1 MSGFYNKS
9 GERIANL
16 KRDKKELEIQIR
28 REKKASQDYLNNILK
43 EAVDIRAEAAVLKA
57 EAIEMKTRVEASLLE
72 EQRRTS
78 DKIRYERANAASLT
92 KRQRDREAAVSTA
105 KEGTLR
111 VARAL
116 ERNTWECKYSVVEEK
131 LTRAHIEVLQERE
144 MWEDLRESL
153 LKEKALVEE
162 RYYSAKAASRRMMQV
177 QLDKSIEVERILQR
191 DIQELTEHTIGL
203 EKDNKRLERER
214 RKSRNAAKHWRNT
227 AEKRLL
233 KSQGLQ
239 SVGLESSKAIID
251 ATKLLEA
258 QDAVIEEY
266 KKRLCERSPPSMAK
280 KKVGGKRGGSG
291 SWDKYVVQLVSEL
304 LVLGV
309 PPNVIPGTIVMMY
322 KSLLGETPS
331 KVPSSSNV
339 RECRGVICIVC
350 ETLTAMKL
358 AKSPC
363 WKQVFTDATT
373 KRQQSFQT
381 LIIGVGTDNGAIDPV
396 VISSCTFI
404 EENLPR

>member
-1 MSGFYNKS
+1 MVGNRRTLLRTVRPSTRSEIIPSSFRKFVKLLPPSAHLELGEPNGVQSRHVGGVRGESRSSLLKSNAALRGRYHCLSGFYNKS

-105 KEGTLR
+105 KEGALR

-116 ERNTWECKYSVVEEK
+116 EHNTWECKYSVVEEK

-191 DIQELTEHTIGL
+191 DIQELTEHTIGI

-214 RKSRNAAKHWRNT
+214 
-227 AEKRLL
+227 
-233 KSQGLQ
+233 
-239 SVGLESSKAIID
+239 
-251 ATKLLEA
+251 
-258 QDAVIEEY
+258 
-266 KKRLCERSPPSMAK
+266 
-280 KKVGGKRGGSG
+280 
-291 SWDKYVVQLVSEL
+291 
-304 LVLGV
+304 
-309 PPNVIPGTIVMMY
+309 
-322 KSLLGETPS
+322 
-331 KVPSSSNV
+331 
-339 RECRGVICIVC
+339 
-350 ETLTAMKL
+350 
-358 AKSPC
+358 
-363 WKQVFTDATT
+363 
-373 KRQQSFQT
+373 
-381 LIIGVGTDNGAIDPV
+381 
-396 VISSCTFI
+396 
-404 EENLPR
+404 